1 MKQNIVYGLKH
12 CFPAL
17 KKYDVTYLTIKVTV
31 NYTILNKKTP
41 SNLSQ
46 KLILGLTWLKD
57 KSLDNFK
64 DFVLKFYQEELVK
77 KYFDLFPFAYP
88 ETYPINQIEYHKNS
102 LIDEF
107 TYQTYQ
113 NLEVYTKKW
122 LNEHNQIFAWNHK
135 NILDMINELK
145 EQYPQLSSKDLTTI
159 KQSIDYEFNV

>member
-1 MKQNIVYGLKH
+1 MLENDSLPNKHYFTCSNARTQASIVAKVILENKMN
-12 CFPAL
+12 A
-17 KKYDVTYLTIKVTV
+17 DDIQIAVTSLSDTQVLCQMFDHHKIP
-31 NYTILNKKTP
+31 YTILNKKTP

-122 LNEHNQIFAWNHK
+122 LNEHNQIFAGITK
-135 NILDMINELK
+135 
-145 EQYPQLSSKDLTTI
+145 T
-159 KQSIDYEFNV
+159 F